1 MPFGSEGPEEGIALA
16 LSGGG
21 FRATLFHIGA
31 CWRLLE
37 LGVLGKLKR
46 ISSVSGG
53 SIFAGVLAASWDQ
66 LRADF
71 TTANYQALVVDPLR
85 AFCRQSVDSSA
96 IAEGAL
102 TPWESAAAHIE
113 NRYRSALFDVAL
125 SQLPDSPI
133 FVFNATNLQ
142 TGRSFRFSKP
152 YMGDYL
158 IGLIR
163 NPAVPLA
170 KAVAA
175 SSAFPPFLSPVILDK
190 PGIFEA
196 VDGAIYNADS
206 QYTDR
211 LYLCDGGVYDNLG
224 LETVWNRYQAI
235 LACDAGAPFNLLIT
249 VETDWI
255 KQTLRALD
263 VATDQA
269 RALRKRALIDDFQRA
284 VRTGTYW
291 GINTDITNY
300 QLPTALPCAAAV
312 VKPLA
317 QIRTRLNPFTNE
329 EQEKLINWGYAL
341 CDAAVRTHVTQAI
354 GINREPVFPCP
365 DHPLS

>member
-66 LRADF
+66 LRADL

-125 SQLPDSPI
+125 SQLPELSNIRLQRDQP
-133 FVFNATNLQ
+133 TN
-142 TGRSFRFSKP
+142 RSF
-152 YMGDYL
+152 
-158 IGLIR
+158 
-163 NPAVPLA
+163 
-170 KAVAA
+170 
-175 SSAFPPFLSPVILDK
+175 LS
-190 PGIFEA
+190 IFEA
-196 VDGAIYNADS
+196 VYGGLSNRA
-206 QYTDR
+206 YT
-211 LYLCDGGVYDNLG
+211 
-224 LETVWNRYQAI
+224 
-235 LACDAGAPFNLLIT
+235 
-249 VETDWI
+249 
-255 KQTLRALD
+255 
-263 VATDQA
+263 
-269 RALRKRALIDDFQRA
+269 
-284 VRTGTYW
+284 
-291 GINTDITNY
+291 
-300 QLPTALPCAAAV
+300 
-312 VKPLA
+312 
-317 QIRTRLNPFTNE
+317 
-329 EQEKLINWGYAL
+329 
-341 CDAAVRTHVTQAI
+341 
-354 GINREPVFPCP
+354 
-365 DHPLS
+365 